1 MDTKTI
7 DSFNTKAI
15 NDIANEKRV
24 IQAELAKLADEK
36 AFHNSRL
43 RVIESDVKRLLRNQQ
58 NLNNKLADE
67 QDKQMNQYLD
77 QDSL

>member
-1 MDTKTI
+1 MDTKTT
-7 DSFNTKAI
+7 DSFNTTAI
-15 NDIANEKRV
+15 NNIANEKRV

-36 AFHNSRL
+36 SFHNSRL

-58 NLNNKLADE
+58 NLNKKLYDE

>member
-1 MDTKTI
+1 MDTKTT

-15 NDIANEKRV
+15 NNIANEKRV

-36 AFHNSRL
+36 SFHNSRL

-58 NLNNKLADE
+58 NLNKKLYDE